1 MTRCFLQQD
10 THNRIMNEF
19 EERDISWIR
28 FIDLYYL
35 KPKVDVRKWYAVI
48 WLPSSAVIPIFDTH
62 RSDYDRMESVVISYS
77 INGNHLH
84 LYKLGFQTSFHKA
97 VVIQK
102 TQNFHV
108 TCPNRSLLP
117 VFFTKI
123 RVLFVENGK
132 YTNAAYKCDLHRSYT
147 LWLNNKFTNT
157 KPSAHCLFR
166 PRLCRSKFAF
176 FTIHVIM
183 WPRLP
188 RFRTDITAL
197 CTLGNTGVQCWALAI
212 INP

>member
-1 MTRCFLQQD
+1 MFSATRYTQPY
-10 THNRIMNEF
+10 NE
-19 EERDISWIR
+19 WIWR
-28 FIDLYYL
+28 TRYILNQVYWSL
-35 KPKVDVRKWYAVI
+35 LSKIDVRQWYAVI

-62 RSDYDRMESVVISYS
+62 RSDYNRMESVVISYS

-84 LYKLGFQTSFHKA
+84 LYKFGFQTSFHKA

-102 TQNFHV
+102 TQNFIY
-108 TCPNRSLLP
+108 TCNMSKSFT
-117 VFFTKI
+117 VACFFFFTKI
-123 RVLFVENGK
+123 RVRFVENGK
-132 YTNAAYKCDLHRSYT
+132 YTNAAYKYDLHRSYT

-157 KPSAHCLFR
+157 KPSAHCLLR
-166 PRLCRSKFAF
+166 PRLCHSKFAF

-183 WPRLP
+183 WPTLP